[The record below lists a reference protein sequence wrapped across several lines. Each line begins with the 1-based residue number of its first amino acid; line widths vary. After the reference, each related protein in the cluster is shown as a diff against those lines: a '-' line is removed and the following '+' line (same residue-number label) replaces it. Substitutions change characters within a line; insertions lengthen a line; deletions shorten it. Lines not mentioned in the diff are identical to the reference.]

1 MNMKLTEKYAD
12 CAPKKSIK
20 DTILEAVERKL
31 KAYQQNHE
39 ENKHFRFVIGWWDI
53 ADTQLTFYNYGEH
66 DAMAGEGYHEEINR
80 IMQEEGFKVLETC
93 RCGMWRAYTTYT
105 F

>member
-1 MNMKLTEKYAD
+1 MKLTEKYAD
-12 CAPKKSIK
+12 CASKKSLK

-39 ENKHFRFVIGWWDI
+39 ENENFRFVIGWWDV
-53 ADTQLTFYNYGEH
+53 ADTQPTFYKNDTK
-66 DAMAGEGYHEEINR
+66 DAMAGEGYHAEINR
-80 IMQEEGFKVLETC
+80 IMQEEGFKVLETY